1 MNSAGDQEAQ
11 VEHDYERAV
20 SYITDTKSIAEL
32 DAVRT
37 AVRVRFAGDPR
48 RAHLERLID
57 QRRLELTGE

>member
-11 VEHDYERAV
+11 VEDDYERAV
-20 SYITDTKSIAEL
+20 SYIADTKSIAEL

-48 RAHLERLID
+48 RVHLERLID
-57 QRRLELTGE
+57 

>member
-1 MNSAGDQEAQ
+1 
-11 VEHDYERAV
+11 VEHDYGRAV

-48 RAHLERLID
+48 RVQLERLLD
-57 QRRLELTGE
+57 RRRRDWDNISEDP